1 MCLENKDTITDKE
14 ILGFRDYVISQ
25 DTKNINLKE
34 IYSVLENLYE
44 FLVDYKKVKSRDEK
58 KAERKSKIPHEFK
71 RLSIYKKN
79 FNLAEGLSDT
89 QMPVS
94 FILLILLFELYYFQ

>member
-14 ILGFRDYVISQ
+14 ILGFRDYVIAQ

-79 FNLAEGLSDT
+79 FNL
-89 QMPVS
+89 
-94 FILLILLFELYYFQ
+94 